1 MAAVRKFARLHAA
14 EPHANTRTQ
23 RQGDGSY
30 KAAVA
35 DELAGAVER
44 VLNTRYAGADSPTAQ
59 SAPLPRGSR
68 QAIKSKSPSVSWVAA
83 PSVVCLSAVI
93 LYALLVAFPWL
104 THISSVDRLLNL

>member
-68 QAIKSKSPSVSWVAA
+68 QAIKLVIWVAA
-83 PSVVCLSAVI
+83 PSVVCLSVVI